1 MRREKISKTKDVL
14 DVEHQ
19 VMIGWVWMIS
29 YDCSEKNINTSITL
43 KMKGRTHSGNHIITG

>member
-29 YDCSEKNINTSITL
+29 YNCSEKIYKHLYNTQDERADAL
-43 KMKGRTHSGNHIITG
+43 R